1 MRAVYLII
9 WAILTVL
16 VCYFLYEQNDNNNL
30 LSNTE
35 TTSQSLSTQAEKSS
49 LDSPIVDDDFF
60 EANDTTEVS
69 MTDTMEVS
77 SLSNSDNQ
85 STKSNNLGE
94 ASNGDDQEELQVS
107 EDNTSKEDNYYTT
120 AAGEDD
126 FLQKAYIEFRQ
137 NSMTLPKMEDLE
149 EYMDSLA
156 QVVVSNDLR
165 IVLEG
170 HADKSKSRRYDNFEV
185 AQKRADF
192 VKNALVSRGIP
203 DYRIESI
210 SRGDTLPRMDIESPD
225 AKKNNRRVELFIKQ
239 NNR

>member
-77 SLSNSDNQ
+77 SLSNFDNQ

-137 NSMTLPKMEDLE
+137 NSMTLPTMEDLE

-156 QVVVSNDLR
+156 QVVVSNDLK
-165 IVLEG
+165 IVVEG
-170 HADKSKSRRYDNFEV
+170 HADKSKSRHYDNFEV

-192 VKNALVSRGIP
+192 IKNALLSRGIP
-203 DYRIESI
+203 DERIELI
-210 SRGDTLPRMDIESPD
+210 SRGDTMPRMVIKSSDT
-225 AKKNNRRVELFIKQ
+225 KKNNRRVELFIKQ
-239 NNR
+239 NI

>member
-16 VCYFLYEQNDNNNL
+16 VCYFLYEQNDNSNL

-35 TTSQSLSTQAEKSS
+35 TTSQSLAIQAEESS
-49 LDSPIVDDDFF
+49 LDSPSVDDNFY
-60 EANDTTEVS
+60 EGNDTTQVS
-69 MTDTMEVS
+69 KKDSMEASAPSKYV
-77 SLSNSDNQ
+77 NQ
-85 STKSNNLGE
+85 STKSDNLGQ
-94 ASNGDDQEELQVS
+94 ASNSDEQEELQVS
-107 EDNTSKEDNYYTT
+107 EGGSSEEDNYTT

-137 NSMTLPKMEDLE
+137 NSMTLPTMEDLE

-156 QVVVSNDLR
+156 QVVVSNDLK
-165 IVLEG
+165 IVVEG

-192 VKNALVSRGIP
+192 VKNALLSRGIP
-203 DYRIESI
+203 DDRIESI
-210 SRGDTLPRMDIESPD
+210 SRGDTMPRKDIESLD

>member
-16 VCYFLYEQNDNNNL
+16 VCYFLYEQNDNSNL

-35 TTSQSLSTQAEKSS
+35 TISQSLAIQAEESS
-49 LDSPIVDDDFF
+49 LDSPSVDDDFY
-60 EANDTTEVS
+60 ERNDTTQVS
-69 MTDTMEVS
+69 KKDSMEAS
-77 SLSNSDNQ
+77 APSKYDNQ
-85 STKSNNLGE
+85 STKSDNLGQ
-94 ASNGDDQEELQVS
+94 ASNSDEQEEFQVS
-107 EDNTSKEDNYYTT
+107 EGGSSKEDNYTT
-120 AAGEDD
+120 GAGEDD

-156 QVVVSNDLR
+156 QVIVSSDLKIVV
-165 IVLEG
+165 EG

-192 VKNALVSRGIP
+192 IKNALLSRGIP
-203 DYRIESI
+203 DERIESI
-210 SRGDTLPRMDIESPD
+210 SRGDTMPRMDIESSD